1 MAKHSELKVSGAKPL
16 RTGLLN
22 VWHNRRN
29 DWRQRFEDAWI
40 LGMGIASM
48 PATAK
53 DQRDA

>member
-1 MAKHSELKVSGAKPL
+1 MAKHSELKASGAKPL